1 MVLFGSPKTKQRS
14 TFVVVRSSQT
24 TVICVG
30 RPRDYSLVVRWIIR
44 WMLKTVCFTWM
55 INWMNIFRRHN
66 EMFTQ
71 YQASTLEIMFH
82 MRDNFFNRGVLMQI
96 RDKAYAGKVT
106 SLSISVCITRLNK
119 TIALRGRSENRTG
132 YLETIQM
139 GRTNKAR
146 LAVCSKAIVKREC
159 LVFVFSSRLNGHN
172 QALLLGWE

>member
-1 MVLFGSPKTKQRS
+1 
-14 TFVVVRSSQT
+14 
-24 TVICVG
+24 
-30 RPRDYSLVVRWIIR
+30 
-44 WMLKTVCFTWM
+44 
-55 INWMNIFRRHN
+55 
-66 EMFTQ
+66 MFTQ

-119 TIALRGRSENRTG
+119 TIALRGRSKIRTG

-172 QALLLGWE
+172 QALLLG